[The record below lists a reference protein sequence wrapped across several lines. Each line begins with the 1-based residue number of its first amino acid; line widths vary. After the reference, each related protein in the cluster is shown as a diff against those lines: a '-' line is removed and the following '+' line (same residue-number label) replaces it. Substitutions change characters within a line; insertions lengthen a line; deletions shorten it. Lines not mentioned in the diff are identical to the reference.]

1 MGELLAPLQQWAA
14 GVDTDAFWWTCALLA
29 AAALGGGWLGFR
41 RLRRARLIE
50 DTPTQRL
57 RSAAQGYVEFEGVA
71 RWIPGPEI
79 RSPLSR
85 TACVWWRYA
94 VEQRRGSGKN
104 ARWHRLE
111 GGTSDDLF
119 LLDDAT
125 GECVIDPEGAQ
136 VYPDVRRQW
145 RGGTRRPL
153 RIPAADRGWLGRLG
167 LGFGSYR
174 YSEQLISL
182 QAPLHALGQ
191 FSTVRAARA
200 EDAQQAQRE
209 LLAEWKQNQ
218 QALLAR
224 FDANGDGE
232 IDLDEWERVR
242 AEALETVR
250 RQAAETPAPP
260 DTHVL
265 RKPGDGRAFLL
276 STWPQDKLARYKR
289 ISAAF
294 MIAGAAIAVV
304 LLAILLE
311 TRLTLN

>member
-1 MGELLAPLQQWAA
+1 MTELLAPLRQWAA
-14 GVDTDAFWWTCALLA
+14 GADTDGFWWLCALLA
-29 AAALGGGWLGFR
+29 AAALAGGWLGFR

-57 RSAAQGYVEFEGVA
+57 RSAAQGYLELEGLA
-71 RWIPGPEI
+71 RWMPGPEI
-79 RSPLSR
+79 RAPLSR
-85 TACVWWRYA
+85 TPCVWWRYSI
-94 VEQRRGSGKN
+94 EQRRGSGKN

-119 LLDDAT
+119 LLDDGT

-153 RIPAADRGWLGRLG
+153 RIPAEDRGWLGRLG
-167 LGFGSYR
+167 FGFGSYR

-182 QAPLHALGQ
+182 QSPLHALGQ
-191 FSTVRAARA
+191 FGTVRAARA
-200 EDAQQAQRE
+200 DDEQQAQRE
-209 LLAEWKQNQ
+209 LLAEWKRDRA
-218 QALLAR
+218 ALLAR
-224 FDANGDGE
+224 FDADGDGE
-232 IDLDEWERVR
+232 IDLDEWETAR
-242 AEALETVR
+242 AKALETVR

-289 ISAAF
+289 VSAAC
-294 MIAGAAIAVV
+294 MLAGAAIAVV
-304 LLAILLE
+304 LLAVFLE
-311 TRLTLN
+311 ARLALG